1 MIKGHLFWVLVLE
14 GPVGLHR
21 TIQLQLL
28 QHYWLGIDCDI
39 EWFALETNRDHS
51 VIFEIS
57 PKYCILASF
66 VDYDGYSIFSKGFQP
81 TVVDIMA
88 IWVKIT
94 DRSSFYFT
102 DSKNVY
108 DCHLLFDHFQFTLI
122 LGLNIPGSYAIL
134 FFTAS
139 DFTSITNHI
148 HNWVLFLLWLRLFIL
163 SVVISPLFSSSILGT
178 YQPGSSSFSVL
189 SFCLFILFNQQG
201 LTV

>member
-1 MIKGHLFWVLVLE
+1 MTSAFSLQNSISLCPASFCTPRSNLPVTPGISWLPILHSSPLWWTGHLFWVLILE

-122 LGLNIPGSYAIL
+122 LGLNIPGSYAVL
-134 FFTAS
+134 LFTAS
-139 DFTSITNHI
+139 DFTSVTSHI
-148 HNWVLFLLWLRLFIL
+148 YH
-163 SVVISPLFSSSILGT
+163 
-178 YQPGSSSFSVL
+178 
-189 SFCLFILFNQQG
+189 
-201 LTV
+201 